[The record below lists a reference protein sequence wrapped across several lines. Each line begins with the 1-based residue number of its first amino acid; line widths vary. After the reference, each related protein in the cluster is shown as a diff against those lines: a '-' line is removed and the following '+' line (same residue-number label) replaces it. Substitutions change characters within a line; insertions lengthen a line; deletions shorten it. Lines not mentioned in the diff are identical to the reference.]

1 MPSRV
6 PRISARGVNSRIC
19 ADAGM
24 KGSIEGSWLETAAGL
39 VSSAIVGGAAVE
51 PMRERYP
58 NAGKHFNLVFMAVVF
73 PSIFPAGGGA
83 VVGAAGS
90 AKFFLIIQ
98 SAAYDQAPN
107 FAREAED

>member
-19 ADAGM
+19 AAAGM

-39 VSSAIVGGAAVE
+39 VSSAINGGAAFE

-58 NAGKHFNLVFMAVVF
+58 KAGKHFNLVFMAVGFVSVF
-73 PSIFPAGGGA
+73 SAGGGGG
-83 VVGAAGS
+83 VGFGAGVGG
-90 AKFFLIIQ
+90 FLNR
-98 SAAYDQAPN
+98 SLC
-107 FAREAED
+107 RAETGR